1 MPAYDFVVV
10 SKPPFAYERAKTQPA
25 TASPRTALRA
35 STIRSCSRLV
45 IRGAANCTG
54 RYSSGMPAVGSRHAV
69 RVTAALLFIVL
80 AAPAAAFGGG
90 GSKCH
95 ASACRV
101 YSEQG
106 APGGGGQ
113 QKPTTGPTTNTSQN
127 GGGQQQPQT
136 PTKLSRVL
144 AHAGNDRGALSRLFA
159 GDSALGN
166 LHNNSNGGSPGLLG
180 AAFDLGVGPT
190 VLLGILL
197 ATGLGLAARGG
208 ARGLLRKRSSA

>member
-1 MPAYDFVVV
+1 
-10 SKPPFAYERAKTQPA
+10 
-25 TASPRTALRA
+25 
-35 STIRSCSRLV
+35 
-45 IRGAANCTG
+45 
-54 RYSSGMPAVGSRHAV
+54 
-69 RVTAALLFIVL
+69 VL
-80 AAPAAAFGGG
+80 AAPAAAFAGG

-113 QKPTTGPTTNTSQN
+113 QKPSTGPTTPTTHTSQN
-127 GGGQQQPQT
+127 SGGEQQQQQT

-166 LHNNSNGGSPGLLG
+166 LHKNSDGGSPGILG

-197 ATGLGLAARGG
+197 ATGLGLAARGSV
-208 ARGLLRKRSSA
+208 RGLFRKRPSA